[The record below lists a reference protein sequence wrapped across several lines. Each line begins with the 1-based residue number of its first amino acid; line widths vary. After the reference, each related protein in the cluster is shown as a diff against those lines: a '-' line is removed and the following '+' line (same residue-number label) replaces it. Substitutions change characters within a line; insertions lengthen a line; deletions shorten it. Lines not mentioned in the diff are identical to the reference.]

1 MSILEKVRS
10 MGYEVRVKD
19 NGNLGVSPW
28 SSCTN
33 EDREFIRS
41 NKAEIKRE
49 LQNEESKIV
58 SNFSVFPY
66 EFFQESKPERFDM
79 PDRCTVVTATD
90 ENFVNGV
97 YLLAWT
103 VLNANNAR
111 FVCYDLGIKN
121 EKLKDQMKKWGVEFK
136 SVDLP
141 ISVDYNGWQTLNKPW
156 YIDDALNYSDYV
168 LWLDADTW
176 YYKHLDKMLEITKDC
191 FFIPDH
197 GRHCPQFNKN
207 DQEIYDIVPPPKIKW
222 GERAANHWPCAGI
235 IGCSK
240 KDLAT
245 IQEWKERLVLLQ
257 DKDLI
262 ERLSYFDQGALQDVI
277 DCDLQNGFVWN
288 NLNALRTASPYG
300 VFRQSFYGFSNI
312 YHAGGE
318 RKPWANWN
326 NLSWPYPTEVRWSN
340 DSNKK

>member
-1 MSILEKVRS
+1 

-41 NKAEIKRE
+41 NKEEIKRE

-58 SNFSVFPY
+58 SGPSVFPY
-66 EFFQESKPERFDM
+66 EFFQKGEPERFDM
-79 PDRCTVVTATD
+79 PNGCTVVTATD

-103 VLNANNAR
+103 VLNANNTR

-121 EKLKDQMKKWGVEFK
+121 EKLKSQMQKWGVEFK
-136 SVDLP
+136 TTGLE
-141 ISVDYNGWQTLNKPW
+141 ISKDYDGWQTLNKPW
-156 YIDDALNYSDYV
+156 YIDDALTYSDCV

-176 YYKHLDKMLEITKDC
+176 CNKNLEEMLQISKEK

-197 GRHCPQFNKN
+197 GSHSPPLNSNK
-207 DQEIYDIVPPPKIKW
+207 EKIYDALPRPKVNWREKPS
-222 GERAANHWPCAGI
+222 NYWPCAGI
-235 IGCSK
+235 IGCSQ
-240 KDLAT
+240 KDLSIIT
-245 IQEWKERLVLLQ
+245 QWKDRLMLLQ
-257 DKDLI
+257 NEGLI
-262 ERLSYFDQGALQDVI
+262 EYLSYYDQGALQDII

-288 NLNALRTASPYG
+288 NLEAVRTASSY
-300 VFRQSFYGFSNI
+300 VLFRQCFYGSSNI
-312 YHAGGE
+312 YHAGGPK
-318 RKPWANWN
+318 KPWAGWRIKSWPDPTKFRWN
-326 NLSWPYPTEVRWSN
+326 NNGEVI
-340 DSNKK
+340 